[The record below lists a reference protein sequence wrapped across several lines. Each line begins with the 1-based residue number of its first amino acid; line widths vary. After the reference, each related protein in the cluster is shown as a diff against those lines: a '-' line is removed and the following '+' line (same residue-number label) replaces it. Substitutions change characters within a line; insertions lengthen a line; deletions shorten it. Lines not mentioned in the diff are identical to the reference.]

1 METQSLTVLRGP
13 NSPVITQPFVSY
25 ETLHVPEPSHEKAFI
40 LANTLPFTVET
51 IEREHIIP
59 VFAKDN
65 EPLISH
71 VDFIRSVEQVA
82 NHVFSGERMSAP
94 AVRLSHAVKGRI
106 PEARHKSAKE
116 LLRHEETVY
125 YERCAFVIE
134 LPDIRQNVNG
144 NMLSLTIGGVK
155 AYNQD
160 NLYNRK
166 GSDEHFKVFIGFENK
181 VCTNQCVWSDGY
193 VGNLKAGSLKQLTSG
208 VFELLAKFDAHKQL
222 RALHRLGEYALT
234 EPQFAKLVG
243 RARMYQYLP
252 NQVKK
257 QLPKLLFPDG
267 HLNAVVK
274 DYYQDESF
282 CRTEQGD
289 LSLWRLYNL
298 FTGSNKQSYI
308 DTFLDRS
315 VNAYEFVD
323 GVSQTLESGN
333 YNWFLH

>member
-1 METQSLTVLRGP
+1 METQALTVLPGYNNR
-13 NSPVITQPFVSY
+13 IAIQPFVSY
-25 ETLHVPEPSHEKAFI
+25 ETISVAEPSTEKAFI

-71 VDFIRSVEQVA
+71 VDFIQSVEQVA
-82 NHVFSGERMSAP
+82 NHVFAGERMLAP

-134 LPDIRQNVNG
+134 LPDIRENVNG
-144 NMLSLTIGGVK
+144 NLLSLTIGGVK

-166 GSDEHFKVFIGFENK
+166 GSEEHFKVFIGFENK

-193 VGNLKAGSLKQLTSG
+193 IGNLKVRSLKELTSG
-208 VFELLAKFDAHKQL
+208 VFDLLARFDAQKQL
-222 RALHRLGEYALT
+222 RAMKRLGGYALT
-234 EPQFAKLVG
+234 ESQFAKLVG

-267 HLNAVVK
+267 HLSAVVK

-282 CRTEQGD
+282 CRTNEGNI
-289 LSLWRLYNL
+289 SLWKLYNL

-308 DTFLDRS
+308 DSFLERT
-315 VNAYEFVD
+315 VNAYDFVE
-323 GVSQTLESGN
+323 GVSQTLENGD